1 MYFTSQGNGTTS
13 VNTFTAKFIID
24 VFESDENFTKSK
36 KSRFAFGFAFHVIQ
50 KPYRQLF
57 LKFYFTSLLEKK
69 NTKCKKKSE
78 K

>member
-13 VNTFTAKFIID
+13 VNTFSAKFIID

-36 KSRFAFGFAFHVIQ
+36 KNRFASGFAFHVIQ

-57 LKFYFTSLLEKK
+57 LKFYFTPSLLEKK
-69 NTKCKKKSE
+69 CRKKSE